1 MTTTTTTP
9 PPATTALAAFE
20 AKFQVFETDVVT
32 WVNQA
37 WTEVLAVESWVDDEL
52 TTIAGWIAAH
62 QTDINA
68 LFTTAATLVPTAAPE
83 IMAAETA
90 LAAAGAA
97 STALAAG
104 LKAGSTPAS
113 TISNAYTAVKAA
125 QSAVNAVLSV
135 AAAPTPSPATAVPA
149 AS

>member
-1 MTTTTTTP
+1 MSTTTTTP
-9 PPATTALAAFE
+9 PATVSAVAAFE
-20 AKFQVFETDVVT
+20 AKFQVFETDIVT

-37 WTEVLAVESWVDDEL
+37 WVEVQAVESWVDNEL
-52 TTIAGWIAAH
+52 TTIAAWIAAH

-68 LFTTAATLVPTAAPE
+68 LFSTAAALVPQAAPE
-83 IMAAETA
+83 ITLAETA

-113 TISNAYTAVKAA
+113 TISNAYSAVKAA
-125 QSAVNAVLSV
+125 SSAVNAVLQV
-135 AAAPTPSPATAVPA
+135 AAAPTPTPA
-149 AS
+149 S

>member
-1 MTTTTTTP
+1 MTF
-9 PPATTALAAFE
+9 ATALASFE
-20 AKFQVFETDVVT
+20 SEFETSEQQIVT
-32 WVNQA
+32 WINQA
-37 WTEVLAVESWVDDEL
+37 WLEVETVESWVDNEL

-62 QTDINA
+62 QSDINA
-68 LFTTAATLVPTAAPE
+68 LLSGVASLVPSTAPE
-83 IMAAETA
+83 IAAAEVA

-125 QSAVNAVLSV
+125 ASAVNGVLSL
-135 AAAPTPSPATAVPA
+135 AAAPTPTPA
-149 AS
+149 A